1 MKFNWGHGILL
12 GLLAFMT
19 FIIVLVSKM
28 IGAKVDLVSPDYY
41 EKGIAYQ
48 EQIDNDKLSN
58 SDVFVLKQIGTEL
71 LLQPKD
77 TLNVLVNKPVQLDF
91 FRPSDKDLD
100 FSLQATVDSF
110 GKLQLSQNQL
120 TKGLWRIKVSWM
132 ENGKTFFTEKDLV
145 WQ

>member
-1 MKFNWGHGILL
+1 MKFNWGHGIIL

-48 EQIDNDKLSN
+48 EQIDNHKLSN
-58 SDVFVLKQIGTEL
+58 SDVLVLRQIGTDL
-71 LLQPKD
+71 LLQPTD
-77 TLNVLVNKPVQLDF
+77 TLNLLVNKPVQLDF
-91 FRPSDKDLD
+91 FRPSDKNLD

-110 GKLQLSQNQL
+110 GRLQIAQNKL

>member
-58 SDVFVLKQIGTEL
+58 SDVFVLKQIGIDL

-100 FSLQATVDSF
+100 FSLQAKVDSF